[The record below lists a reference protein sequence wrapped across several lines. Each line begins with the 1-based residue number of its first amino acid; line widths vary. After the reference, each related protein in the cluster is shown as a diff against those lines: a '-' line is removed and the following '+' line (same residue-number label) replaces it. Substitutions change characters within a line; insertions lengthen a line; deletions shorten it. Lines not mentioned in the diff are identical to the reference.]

1 MNYESTTLN
10 ARAFGFAA
18 GTIAAA
24 LTTICALALVIAPQ
38 ATTSLAST
46 LIHLDLSQMSR
57 SLTWSGYF
65 TGLIAWTIGAGLVFW
80 AAAALYNR
88 FSARAQSIVAAERG
102 FATR

>member
-1 MNYESTTLN
+1 MKYESTTLN

-18 GTIAAA
+18 ATIAAL
-24 LTTICALALVIAPQ
+24 LTTICALGLAIAPQ

-46 LIHLDLSQMSR
+46 LIHLDLTEMSR

-65 TGLIAWTIGAGLVFW
+65 TGLVAWTIGAGLVFW

-88 FSARAQSIVAAERG
+88 FSARAESIVATERG